1 MRFIHI
7 ADLHLGSSPE
17 AEFLWGKNRAEEIW
31 DSFAAVIDAC
41 NEKEIDLL
49 LIAGDLFD
57 RPPVWA
63 DLDDVATINYTHLP
77 SKVVLVINIH

>member
-49 LIAGDLFD
+49 LIAGDL
-57 RPPVWA
+57 
-63 DLDDVATINYTHLP
+63 I
-77 SKVVLVINIH
+77 

>member
-49 LIAGDLFD
+49 LIAGDLLID
-57 RPPVWA
+57 
-63 DLDDVATINYTHLP
+63 LP
-77 SKVVLVINIH
+77 SGQILTGQQSCLPD

>member
-41 NEKEIDLL
+41 NEK
-49 LIAGDLFD
+49 
-57 RPPVWA
+57 
-63 DLDDVATINYTHLP
+63 
-77 SKVVLVINIH
+77 

>member
-41 NEKEIDLL
+41 NEK
-49 LIAGDLFD
+49 GD
-57 RPPVWA
+57 RP
-63 DLDDVATINYTHLP
+63 
-77 SKVVLVINIH
+77 VINRRRSL

>member
-1 MRFIHI
+1 MSFIHI

-57 RPPVWA
+57 RQKIVRGRHIRGSHGYICCLISIA
-63 DLDDVATINYTHLP
+63 
-77 SKVVLVINIH
+77 